1 MLFFYITLSNIARH
15 MTASSGF
22 TAEPIKETLCKTT
35 SAHSICTMDAPDR
48 QLSDDEASSYW
59 SEVKASSAFTGDS
72 DSEEEETFS
81 PARITNLADNGTDDG
96 EASRPI
102 GPSQAARANFELLR
116 GLAVAAEAK
125 ARFESRL
132 ELDEDDE
139 TDSEDEFVRGFGK
152 CARQW
157 AVGSQPRRCAQAQE
171 R

>member
-1 MLFFYITLSNIARH
+1 MH
-15 MTASSGF
+15 MTASSGSS
-22 TAEPIKETLCKTT
+22 TAEPIKEALCKTT

-48 QLSDDEASSYW
+48 LLSDDEASSNW
-59 SEVKASSAFTGDS
+59 SEMKASSAFAGDS

-81 PARITNLADNGTDDG
+81 PARITDLTNNGTNFATDG
-96 EASRPI
+96 EASRPV
-102 GPSQAARANFELLR
+102 GPSRAARANFELLR

-125 ARFESRL
+125 ASFESRL

-157 AVGSQPRRCAQAQE
+157 AVGSQPRRCAQG
-171 R
+171 

>member
-1 MLFFYITLSNIARH
+1 MI
-15 MTASSGF
+15 ASSGF
-22 TAEPIKETLCKTT
+22 SAEPIKEALCKTT
-35 SAHSICTMDAPDR
+35 SANSICTMDAPDR

-59 SEVKASSAFTGDS
+59 SEIKASSASTGDS
-72 DSEEEETFS
+72 DSEEDETFS
-81 PARITNLADNGTDDG
+81 PARITNLANNVTDFANDG

-139 TDSEDEFVRGFGK
+139 SDSEDEFVRGFGK

-157 AVGSQPRRCAQAQE
+157 AVGSQPRRCAQAEE